1 MSKIQQFAPNSF
13 FEQVDA
19 THFKITIRQPIWKSF
34 LNLFAG
40 FITMFLPIL
49 IHDFENNPNFKYL
62 WYLSSGLFLLFG
74 LYNMLYYQKITFNT
88 NKNYLVKRKS
98 FAGITLKT
106 INIKWPLDSYYLNE
120 NVFDSYQR
128 ITSVWMKAKSEE
140 SKNSKRLIEF
150 SSQDQYLGF
159 IKVLKE
165 SFPTLQ
171 IRDWHD

>member
-1 MSKIQQFAPNSF
+1 
-13 FEQVDA
+13 
-19 THFKITIRQPIWKSF
+19 
-34 LNLFAG
+34 
-40 FITMFLPIL
+40 
-49 IHDFENNPNFKYL
+49 
-62 WYLSSGLFLLFG
+62 
-74 LYNMLYYQKITFNT
+74 MLYYQKITFNT